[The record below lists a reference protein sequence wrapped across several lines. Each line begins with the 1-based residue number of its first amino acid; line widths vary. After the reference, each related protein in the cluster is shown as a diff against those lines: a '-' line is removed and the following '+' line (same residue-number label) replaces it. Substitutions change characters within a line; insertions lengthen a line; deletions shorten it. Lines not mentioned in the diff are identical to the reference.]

1 MQLINKNITLKID
14 RFSILKSRPPFNQT
28 LNFSF
33 SKIFA
38 NNKSCGALELS
49 GLPAF
54 FDQSRYTTQRGTT
67 HNGQWQ

>member
-28 LNFSF
+28 LKFSF

-38 NNKSCGALELS
+38 NNKKL
-49 GLPAF
+49 
-54 FDQSRYTTQRGTT
+54 RGIGVEWLTRVL
-67 HNGQWQ
+67 